1 MRKAFVTACIV
12 TLAAT
17 LVSCG
22 KKTYEIALVTDVG
35 TINDKSFNQGA
46 WEGVEAYA
54 KENKISYKY
63 YQPEKKSTEK
73 YVESAE
79 TAITNGAKVV
89 VTPGY
94 LFENAVWVLQTR
106 YPDVKFILLDGAPH
120 NVTDW
125 ETEATV
131 DGSDPNFDIKPNVY
145 SIKYA
150 EQEAGFLAGFAAVK
164 EGFRKLGFM
173 GGMSVP
179 AVVRFGTGYIEGA
192 VAAANELELA
202 DGALTMKYT
211 YLNSFLPDETHQT
224 LATSWYGTGTEVI
237 FAAAGGAGSSVMA
250 AAEASTNKW
259 VIGVDIDQKPESPT
273 TVLTSAIKGLKSS
286 VIHTL
291 TKIYK
296 GDAGGTTVVLDAK
309 VDGVGLPLD
318 FTSFEHF
325 TEADYNTVFGK
336 IVDGTYAPFFHE
348 SGAGINYAD
357 IGGTKVVVEYIE

>member
-131 DGSDPNFDIKPNVY
+131 DGSAPNFDIKPNVY
-145 SIKYA
+145 SIKYV
-150 EQEAGFLAGFAAVK
+150 ERSGLLAFAAVK
-164 EGFRKLGFM
+164 EGFLKLGFM

-179 AVVRFGTGYIEGA
+179 VVRFGTGYIEGA

-202 DGALTMKYT
+202 DGALTMKL
-211 YLNSFLPDETHQT
+211 YLLKFILPDETHQT
-224 LATSWYGTGTEVI
+224 CYLMVWHWHRSHLCRSW
-237 FAAAGGAGSSVMA
+237 
-250 AAEASTNKW
+250 
-259 VIGVDIDQKPESPT
+259 
-273 TVLTSAIKGLKSS
+273 
-286 VIHTL
+286 
-291 TKIYK
+291 
-296 GDAGGTTVVLDAK
+296 
-309 VDGVGLPLD
+309 
-318 FTSFEHF
+318 
-325 TEADYNTVFGK
+325 
-336 IVDGTYAPFFHE
+336 
-348 SGAGINYAD
+348 
-357 IGGTKVVVEYIE
+357 